1 MCVCV
6 CVCVCV
12 KNCIK
17 TKMRVYIYTLCLC
30 IIKYV
35 YIYIYDDDLN
45 QSSLSRRLTWR
56 CAWKKE
62 PCGPRARFFYWLL
75 SEKAPVVWLHI
86 HLVLDS
92 QLWHQINNRHVSAS
106 VQTISRHR
114 TLISAM
120 SPENVWRRHLGSC
133 VIPTLKAKN
142 TSFSA
147 YKRLVSATATDSFN

>member
-6 CVCVCV
+6 YACVCASRTALKLKCVCISIHSACV
-12 KNCIK
+12 LLN
-17 TKMRVYIYTLCLC
+17 M
-30 IIKYV
+30 